1 MANFGNAKAAS
12 VGTSA
17 VTLKTITT
25 PTLVTGCNL
34 TNKTGASGSI
44 SLYVVNGGTTY
55 YIFKDKQINGNTN
68 AEAIIGNKI
77 VLVSGDSLRVQGNI
91 DAAFDVIVSTLDGF

>member
-12 VGTSA
+12 VGTSE
-17 VTLKTITT
+17 VILKSITT
-25 PTLVTGCNL
+25 ATLITGCNL
-34 TNKTGASGSI
+34 TNKTASSASI
-44 SLYVVNGGTTY
+44 SLYVVNGGNAY

-77 VLVSGDSLRVQGNI
+77 VLVSGDSLRVQANL
-91 DAAFDVIVSTLDGF
+91 ASAFDVIVSTLDGF